1 MKPSKT
7 LDSSSGG
14 EFERRITTKAPME
27 TTRSVE
33 EWTASERTL
42 AEPVSTPATGFT
54 ASGRAFEEV

>member
-1 MKPSKT
+1 
-7 LDSSSGG
+7 
-14 EFERRITTKAPME
+14 ME
-27 TTRSVE
+27 ARRSVA